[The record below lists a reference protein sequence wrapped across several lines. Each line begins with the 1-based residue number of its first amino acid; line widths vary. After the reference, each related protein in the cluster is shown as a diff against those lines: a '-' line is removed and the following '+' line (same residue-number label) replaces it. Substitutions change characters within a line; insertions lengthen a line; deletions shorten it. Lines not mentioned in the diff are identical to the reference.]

1 MKNRILVFSVIFLMG
16 LFFLPHLTWGQEK
29 VVKIGFIGPL
39 TGPNAAQGTGAR
51 NAFDLAIRQAN
62 ASGKFPYRIEMVAL
76 DDASDP
82 ATGVAAALKLVS
94 DPAVVTASGH
104 WNSPVALA
112 TIHLFHAHKVPFI
125 VWGAIHPDITGFYKY
140 PGVNR
145 VAPTL
150 VQENIPFA
158 DWVIN
163 ELGYK
168 AFSIVSDKTSYGEL
182 TTKVFTAEAEKR
194 GAKILSTDMVSVGTT
209 DFRPILT
216 KIKGLNPEAI
226 YFGGVVTEGA
236 LVKDQMAKVGLTK
249 LFGGISGIMDIKYIE
264 VAGPS
269 AEGTLTIKPG
279 KPIEKYAGGAQF
291 AKAYE
296 AAGYREPFGA
306 YGPNAYDAAGILLE
320 GLAKVGPDDKVGIAK
335 YVRGIKYQG
344 LLGETT
350 FDETGQTR
358 NIVVGRYVA
367 QDGKWVPWE
376 ESDYAKG
383 KRKLPKP

>member
-1 MKNRILVFSVIFLMG
+1 MKSRILVISTIFLVC
-16 LFFLPHLTWGQEK
+16 LFILPLLTWGQAR
-29 VVKIGFIGPL
+29 VVKIGFIGPV

-51 NAFDLAIRQAN
+51 NAFDLAVRQAN
-62 ASGKFPYRIEMVAL
+62 ASGKYPYKFEAVAL

-82 ATGVAAALKLVS
+82 ATGVAAALRLVS
-94 DPAVVTASGH
+94 DPAIAAATGH
-104 WNSPVALA
+104 WNSGVALA
-112 TIHLFHAHKVPFI
+112 TIHTFHTYRIPFI

-145 VAPTL
+145 VAPTA

-168 AFSIVSDKTSYGEL
+168 SYSIISDKTSYGEL
-182 TTKVFTAEAEKR
+182 CTQVFTAEGEKR

-216 KIKGLNPEAI
+216 RVKGINPEAI
-226 YFGGVVTEGA
+226 YFGGQVTEGA
-236 LVKDQMAKVGLTK
+236 LVRDQMAKVGLNK
-249 LFGGISGIMDIKYIE
+249 LFGGISGIMDVKYIE

-279 KPIEKYAGGAQF
+279 KPIEKYAGGTQF
-291 AKAYE
+291 VQAYQ

-306 YGPNAYDAAGILLE
+306 YGPNAYDSAGILIEAIGKL
-320 GLAKVGPDDKVGIAK
+320 GPDDKAALMK
-335 YVRGIKYQG
+335 YIRGIKYQG

-350 FDETGQTR
+350 FDETGQTK
-358 NIVVGRYVA
+358 NIVVSRYVA

-383 KRKLPKP
+383 QKKLPTR

>member
-1 MKNRILVFSVIFLMG
+1 MRNRVLVFSMIL
-16 LFFLPHLTWGQEK
+16 LTSFFVLAPLVWGQAR
-29 VVKIGFIGPL
+29 VVKIGLIGPL

-51 NAFDLAIRQAN
+51 NAFDLAIKQAN
-62 ASGKFPYRIEMVAL
+62 ASGKFPYKIEMVAL

-94 DPAVVTASGH
+94 DPAVATASGH

-112 TIHLFHAHKVPFI
+112 TIHIFHTYRIPFI

-168 AFSIVSDKTSYGEL
+168 SYSIISDKTSYGEL
-182 TTKVFTAEAEKR
+182 CTKVFTAETEKR
-194 GAKILSTDMVSVGTT
+194 AAKILSTDLVSVGTT

-216 KIKGLNPEAI
+216 RVKGLNPDAI
-226 YFGGVVTEGA
+226 YFGGQVTEGA
-236 LVKDQMAKVGLTK
+236 LVKDQMEKVGLNK
-249 LFGGISGIMDIKYIE
+249 LLGGISGIMDIKYIE
-264 VAGPS
+264 VAGAS

-279 KPIEKYAGGAQF
+279 
-291 AKAYE
+291 
-296 AAGYREPFGA
+296 
-306 YGPNAYDAAGILLE
+306 
-320 GLAKVGPDDKVGIAK
+320 
-335 YVRGIKYQG
+335 
-344 LLGETT
+344 
-350 FDETGQTR
+350 
-358 NIVVGRYVA
+358 
-367 QDGKWVPWE
+367 
-376 ESDYAKG
+376 
-383 KRKLPKP
+383 